1 MDCNSQI
8 HDELK
13 NMGESKCPFCEQLIE
28 EVNKVVETCC
38 DEQELENINCINTC
52 VNCGLVHGDV
62 YIVGYIDFYD
72 NMHKIRLKSVYNRKY
87 HIDNVMNSISF
98 ENNIKLTNHER
109 NKIYKVFNEI
119 NSIIH
124 EVNDGRKRMICIKF
138 IMKQLFRMLGI
149 PHEDIHETKSK
160 KTLRYYKRYWK
171 NVQLLIGDKV
181 QSIINM

>member
-13 NMGESKCPFCEQLIE
+13 NTGESICPCCDRLLV

-38 DEQELENINCINTC
+38 DEQELENINCKNTC

-62 YIVGYIDFYD
+62 CVAGYIDFYD
-72 NMHKIRLKSVYNRKY
+72 NIHRIRQKSVYHRKY

-98 ENNIKLTNHER
+98 ENNIKLTHHQRER
-109 NKIYKVFNEI
+109 IYKVFNEI
-119 NSIIH
+119 NSILH
-124 EVNDGRKRMICIKF
+124 DVNDGRKRMICIKF

-149 PHEDIHETKSK
+149 PHEDIQETKSK

-171 NVQLLIGDKV
+171 NVQSLIGDKI